1 MRYHLSGLVAATL
14 TPLHADGAVN
24 LEPIP
29 RIVDL
34 LERAGVSG
42 IYICGST
49 GEGISLTREER
60 QAVATAY
67 VGAAK
72 GRLQTVVQVGHNSL
86 QEAQSLAAHAAGIG
100 ADAISATAPS
110 YFKIGTVPM
119 LVDCMAEI
127 AAGAPETPFYYYHIP
142 SLTGAALDMVEF
154 LPAAEAKI
162 ANLVGMKY
170 TTPQAFEYQACLNLE
185 GGRFDVLW
193 GCDEMFLSALATGAR
208 GAIGSTYNV
217 AAPLYGK
224 ILAAFEAG
232 DMAEAQRLQLLSVR
246 MIRVMLSHP
255 FLALLKWLLG
265 LYGIECGGCRL
276 PQANL
281 SADQAA
287 GARAQLDEMGF
298 FDWCGMELQE
308 SP

>member
-1 MRYHLSGLVAATL
+1 MRYQLSGLVAATL
-14 TPLHADGAVN
+14 TPLAPGGEVD

-34 LERAGVSG
+34 LDRTGVSG

-49 GEGISLTREER
+49 GEGISLTRQER
-60 QAVATAY
+60 EAVAEAY
-67 VGAAK
+67 VAAAK
-72 GRLQTVVQVGHNSL
+72 GRMKTVVQVGHNSL
-86 QEAQSLAAHAAGIG
+86 REARQLAAHAAAIG
-100 ADAISATAPS
+100 ADAVSATAPS

-127 AAGAPETPFYYYHIP
+127 AAGAPQTPFYYYHIP

-162 ANLVGMKY
+162 GNLVGMKY
-170 TTPQAFEYQACLNLE
+170 TTPQAFEYQACLNLQD
-185 GGRFDVLW
+185 GRFDVLW
-193 GCDEMFLSALATGAR
+193 GCDEMFLSALATGAK

-217 AAPLYGK
+217 AAPLYRQ
-224 ILAAFEAG
+224 ILAAFQAG
-232 DMAEAQRLQLLSVR
+232 DMRQAQHLQLLSVK

-255 FLALLKWLLG
+255 FLAVLKWLLG
-265 LYGIECGGCRL
+265 LYGIDCGGCRL

-281 SADQAA
+281 TA
-287 GARAQLDEMGF
+287 GQTARVRAQLDEIGF
-298 FDWCGMELQE
+298 FDWCGVALKQ
-308 SP
+308 